1 MRGKFY
7 SQQIKNRIGKLRSRG
22 VTYSELRKSFGVPK
36 STLSNWLGE
45 KYKGIFDREAQLKH
59 LAKVRPAALAAV
71 QKRIEDE
78 NQKIKEKVKQEFPTY
93 PVNHPGLQRS
103 ILATL
108 YWAEGSKYEK
118 VSGLGFANTDPKI
131 IKLFISLLRKCF
143 NVNESRLRIRLHLH
157 YYHKIKTCKK
167 FWSDLTKIPIA
178 RFRHTF
184 IKKRSRKKRFRKNFM
199 GICFVYYFDSKIRK
213 ELLELCDQM
222 YKWFEK

>member
-7 SQQIKNRIGKLRSRG
+7 NQQIKNKISKLRSQG
-22 VTYSELRKSFGVPK
+22 VTYSELRKNFGIPK

-45 KYKGIFDREAQLKH
+45 KYKGIFDRKAQLKH

-71 QKRIEDE
+71 QKRIGDE
-78 NQKIKEKVKQEFPTY
+78 NQKIKEKVKKEFPTY
-93 PVNHPGLQRS
+93 PINHLGLQKS

-108 YWAEGSKYEK
+108 YWAEGSKYNK

-131 IKLFISLLRKCF
+131 INLFVNLLRRCF
-143 NVNESRLRIRLHLH
+143 DINENRIRIRLHIH

-167 FWSDLTKIPIA
+167 FWSRITNVPIKQ
-178 RFRHTF
+178 FRHTLV
-184 IKKRSRKKRFRKNFM
+184 KKRSRTKRFRKNFM

-222 YKWFEK
+222 YRWFEK